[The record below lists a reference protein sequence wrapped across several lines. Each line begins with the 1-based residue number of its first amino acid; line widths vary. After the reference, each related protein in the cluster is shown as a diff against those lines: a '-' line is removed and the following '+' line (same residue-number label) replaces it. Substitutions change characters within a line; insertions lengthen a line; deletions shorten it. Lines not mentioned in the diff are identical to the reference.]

1 MLSLSLVQTIKVVA
15 KKEIHEL
22 LKTKRLVII
31 GLLGLVSVLIV
42 AIIHGYVLKSELV
55 EMVNTAEFG
64 IVTGIFGGILAIV
77 LGYDSIAGEK
87 CQKTLILL
95 LSQPIEKDAIFY
107 GKFVSRLVAIAIV
120 FFPIVSLG
128 IVVQVA
134 LSGNW
139 PALGD
144 VGRVY
149 LHFLA
154 MFFGA
159 LCWLAFT
166 FLFSSFIKT
175 PAICLIVVILIFMMV
190 LPMLSGILYFTL
202 MEEEIAHM
210 WETGEPM
217 EYFPWYA
224 KLALVLDPMFGTRSL
239 SAAIFNVPF
248 GAGDPGA
255 VFSVTEALVQL
266 TTFFLLSSVIGIVL
280 FRRSEPE

>member
-1 MLSLSLVQTIKVVA
+1 MLSLVQTIKVIA

-22 LKTKRLVII
+22 LKTRRLVII

-42 AIIHGYVLKSELV
+42 AIIHGYVLNSQLV
-55 EMVNTAEFG
+55 EMVYTPEFG
-64 IVTGIFGGILAIV
+64 IVTGVFGGILAIV

-87 CQKTLILL
+87 HQKTLILL
-95 LSQPIEKDAIFY
+95 LAQPIEKDGIFH

-128 IVVQVA
+128 MVVQVA

-149 LHFLA
+149 LHFLVV
-154 MFFGA
+154 FFGA

-166 FLFSSFIKT
+166 FLFSSFIRT
-175 PAICLIVVILIFMMV
+175 PVTCLIVVILLFMMV
-190 LPMLSGILYFTL
+190 LPMPAGILYWSL
-202 MEEEIAHM
+202 MDEQIEHM
-210 WETGEPM
+210 RKTGEPI

-224 KLALVLDPMFGTRSL
+224 KLALVLDPQYGTRSL

-255 VFSVTEALVQL
+255 VFSVREALVQL
-266 TTFFLLSSVIGIVL
+266 TTFSLLSFVIGIVL
-280 FRRSEPE
+280 FKRSEPE

>member
-1 MLSLSLVQTIKVVA
+1 MLRTIKVIA

-22 LKTKRLVII
+22 LKTRRLVII

-42 AIIHGYVLKSELV
+42 AIIHGYVLNSELV
-55 EMVNTAEFG
+55 EMINTAEFG
-64 IVTGIFGGILAIV
+64 IVTGMFGGILAIV
-77 LGYDSIAGEK
+77 LSYDSIAGEK
-87 CQKTLILL
+87 HQKTLILL
-95 LSQPIEKDAIFY
+95 LSQPIEKDAIFH
-107 GKFVSRLVAIAIV
+107 GKFVSRLVAIATV

-128 IVVQVA
+128 MVVQVA

-149 LHFLA
+149 LHFLVV
-154 MFFGA
+154 FFGA

-166 FLFSSFIKT
+166 FLFSSSIRT
-175 PAICLIVVILIFMMV
+175 PVTCLIVVILVFMMV
-190 LPMLSGILYFTL
+190 LPMLTGILYWSL
-202 MEEEIAHM
+202 MAEEIAHM
-210 WETGEPM
+210 LATGEPI

-224 KLALVLDPMFGTRSL
+224 KLALVLDPQFGTRSL

-255 VFSVTEALVQL
+255 VFSVREALVQL
-266 TTFFLLSSVIGIVL
+266 TTFSLLSFVIGVVL
-280 FRRSEPE
+280 FKRSEPE